1 MPGRCENS
9 GLMKQRIILW
19 LTGLLSL
26 CCLSSCLEV
35 EQVINLKKDGSGTI
49 VEEIV
54 MGAQIVAMMEALPAG
69 AGEENP
75 FADLYNV
82 ENYKA
87 KAAGFGKGVTYS
99 GMEKV
104 ERNGGKGVKVTYK
117 FEDINNVVLTPGS
130 AMNDLN
136 KEGEGK
142 EAEAVKDDPLK
153 FAYAGDVLTITVP
166 EPSEEKGESAE
177 PEAGVLE
184 LNPEDPA
191 MQAMMAQMFK
201 GMKISTKLVTANGI
215 QKSDATYL
223 KDNTI
228 TLMLMD
234 FDEIMKNPKGLKA
247 LQKLEGA
254 NRAEIAESLKGVK
267 GVAVETKK
275 EIRVKLK

>member
-1 MPGRCENS
+1 
-9 GLMKQRIILW
+9 MKQRIILW

-69 AGEENP
+69 AGAENP
-75 FADLYNV
+75 FADLYNI

-142 EAEAVKDDPLK
+142 EAGKTNSNGSVYTPLGI
-153 FAYAGDVLTITVP
+153 FLILDFFLRCDTAL
-166 EPSEEKGESAE
+166 
-177 PEAGVLE
+177 
-184 LNPEDPA
+184 A
-191 MQAMMAQMFK
+191 MIF
-201 GMKISTKLVTANGI
+201 S
-215 QKSDATYL
+215 SRL
-223 KDNTI
+223 KQD
-228 TLMLMD
+228 
-234 FDEIMKNPKGLKA
+234 
-247 LQKLEGA
+247 
-254 NRAEIAESLKGVK
+254 
-267 GVAVETKK
+267 
-275 EIRVKLK
+275 